1 MPMPQEGGDAS
12 APPGCCACGPEV
24 VYAVVAAT
32 SIARGRGGAPAAPV
46 SSGGG
51 NRGGIDGAS
60 LLRAAADS
68 VSPQVQGGGGL
79 VQSWGQAPDRLVWT
93 VPRYL
98 GAADPALYA
107 IGLTFMRRTFGL
119 CVACF
124 GLTCCMTG
132 GLLLLWG
139 NGLEHTVFDDV
150 CTHYT
155 NWSCT
160 QWAVDGVLVLLIIPI
175 KFCWGMFHGFTIPML
190 VLLAI
195 FQSAN
200 LALIG
205 CYTRSTAPL
214 AIQTFVTFWVALVTV
229 WVTCWVRERR
239 LDATL
244 RKAAD
249 AARSSDQEAGAET
262 MRSVTSG
269 QRVEGEDG
277 MRCAACYCDN
287 WVGTNGRWE
296 GWGDGWAR
304 LALYGAISVIVC
316 NFLLML
322 LKLWLDEPSTFA
334 KEEGSGSD
342 AVETWPDKPAH
353 LDPDDETDEMFK
365 GEGNLRL
372 IELLMGAPGL
382 SLSEKLFD
390 NGKVFLVALLLHLF
404 TVLEAKGAAKFCSPE
419 EHLLAAL
426 FICPPGIPQILG
438 CVKKRSYRIVD
449 ASEVPLNQHQ

>member
-1 MPMPQEGGDAS
+1 MPKPPEGAEPPAS
-12 APPGCCACGPEV
+12 QGCCACAPEV

-32 SIARGRGGAPAAPV
+32 SIARGGGSAAASSAPV
-46 SSGGG
+46 SSPS
-51 NRGGIDGAS
+51 RGIDGAS
-60 LLRAAADS
+60 LLRSAAGS
-68 VSPQVQGGGGL
+68 SPQVQGGGL
-79 VQSWGQAPDRLVWT
+79 VQSWRQDPDRVVWT
-93 VPRYL
+93 VPFFL
-98 GAADPALYA
+98 SSTDPAKYA
-107 IGLTFMRRTFGL
+107 IGLAFVRRTFGL

-124 GLTCCMTG
+124 GLTCCLTG
-132 GLLLLWG
+132 ALLLLWG
-139 NGLEHTVFDDV
+139 NGLEHVVFDDI

-155 NWSCT
+155 SWSCT
-160 QWAVDGVLVLLIIPI
+160 QWAVDGVLVLIIIPV
-175 KFCWGMFHGFTIPML
+175 KFSYGMFHGCTIPLL
-190 VLLAI
+190 VALAI

-205 CYTRSTAPL
+205 CYKRSFAPL

-244 RKAAD
+244 RKAAA
-249 AARSSDQEAGAET
+249 AARASDHEAGAA
-262 MRSVTSG
+262 
-269 QRVEGEDG
+269 RVGAGKEGEGCDECCS
-277 MRCAACYCDN
+277 RCGCD

-304 LALYGAISVIVC
+304 LALYGGISVCVC

-322 LKLWLDEPSTFA
+322 LKLWLDEPSTFE

-342 AVETWPDKPAH
+342 AVDEWPV
-353 LDPDDETDEMFK
+353 DPEDGPDVDHETDDMFK
-365 GEGNLRL
+365 GEGDLRL

-382 SLSEKLFD
+382 SLSEKFFD
-390 NGKVFLVALLLHLF
+390 NGKVFAVALVLHLF
-404 TVLEAKGAAKFCSPE
+404 TMLEAKGAAKFCSPH

-438 CVKKRSYRIVD
+438 CIKKRHYRTIEPSE
-449 ASEVPLNQHQ
+449 ASLNQH